1 MIRLYLR
8 LSLFPLRN
16 KTAFGQW
23 RRMACKGYFAFE
35 FLLFSLFLFLFS
47 MSLEVDFKKRK
58 KAKKKKK
65 KSMVDGMFFFS

>member
-1 MIRLYLR
+1 M
-8 LSLFPLRN
+8 
-16 KTAFGQW
+16 AEDGMQW
-23 RRMACKGYFAFE
+23 VFHLE

-65 KSMVDGMFFFS
+65 SMVDGMFFFS